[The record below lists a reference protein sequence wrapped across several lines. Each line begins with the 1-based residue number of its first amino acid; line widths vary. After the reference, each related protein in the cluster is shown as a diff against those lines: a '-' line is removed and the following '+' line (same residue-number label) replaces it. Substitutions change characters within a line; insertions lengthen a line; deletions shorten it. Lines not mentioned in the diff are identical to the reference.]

1 MDSII
6 DRICEVDKEI
16 AKLMAKRNLL
26 VQKAVDMKEL
36 CKRGKILSDLLV
48 KASTFENPYQ
58 SMNYILRYILPMKD
72 FLPIEHFPCTV
83 TALAAGLELRWP
95 HDEAPLD
102 WSRVEASRFLLA
114 VSTALGQD
122 RAAFAD

>member
-36 CKRGKILSDLLV
+36 CKRGKILSDLLI

-58 SMNYILRYILPMKD
+58 SMNYVLQYIIPMKD

-95 HDEAPLD
+95 QDEAH

-122 RAAFAD
+122 RAAFVD

>member
-6 DRICEVDKEI
+6 DRICEVDREI

-58 SMNYILRYILPMKD
+58 STNYVLRYIIPMKD

-83 TALAAGLELRWP
+83 TALAAGLELPRP
-95 HDEAPLD
+95 Q
-102 WSRVEASRFLLA
+102 EASRFLLA

-122 RAAFAD
+122 RVAFAV